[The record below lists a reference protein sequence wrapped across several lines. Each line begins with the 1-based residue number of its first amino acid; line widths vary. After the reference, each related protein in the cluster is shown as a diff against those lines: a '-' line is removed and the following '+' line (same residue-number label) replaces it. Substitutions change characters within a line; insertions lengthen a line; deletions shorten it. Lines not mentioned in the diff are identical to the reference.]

1 MKILKVSLLVFAIVS
16 ILFVM
21 GCGGA
26 QQTSKSN
33 FKGPNKVYYPDWWQT
48 QPNPEFICTYGMST
62 KVSENM
68 SRDAAYSDAMLQAA
82 QYVEAAVQG
91 MVKNYEEEAGVKDP
105 QVLALTSKVVKV
117 VSNTKFTKAQVTKQ
131 ETIIT
136 EDNRYKTFIQ
146 VSIPKNTIDK
156 ELVNNI
162 RNEEALYNQF
172 KASQAFEELDKQVE
186 KDNK

>member
-1 MKILKVSLLVFAIVS
+1 MKILKFGFLLFVILSVIFAI
-16 ILFVM
+16 
-21 GCGGA
+21 GCGSKEKA
-26 QQTSKSN
+26 QSN
-33 FKGPNKVYYPDWWQT
+33 FKGPSKVYYPAWWQT
-48 QPNPEFICTYGMST
+48 QPNPEFVFTYGMST

-82 QYVEAAVQG
+82 QYVETTVQG
-91 MVKNYEEEAGVKDP
+91 MVKNYEEESGVKDP

-117 VSNTKFTKAQVTKQ
+117 VANTKFTKAQVTKQ

-136 EDNRYKTFIQ
+136 DANRYKTFIQ

-172 KASQAFEELDKQVE
+172 KASQAFKELDKQIE
-186 KDNK
+186 KDDE